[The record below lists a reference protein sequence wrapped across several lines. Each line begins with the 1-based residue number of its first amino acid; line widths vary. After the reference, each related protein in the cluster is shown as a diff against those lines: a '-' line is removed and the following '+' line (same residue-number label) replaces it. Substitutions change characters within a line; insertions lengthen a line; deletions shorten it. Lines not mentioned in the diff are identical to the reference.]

1 VRGGDL
7 APGTHSLT
15 VMGYPYPYYLR
26 SWRMADGSFAWMA
39 NTTYMGYP
47 MGRVSVEV
55 SG

>member
-1 VRGGDL
+1 MRGGDL

-26 SWRMADGSFAWMA
+26 SWRTADGSPVWMA